1 MIWGTYFFSKFASET
16 PSFEFRIPQKPSNK
30 ICHKVG
36 KVKLGPFPKLFAS
49 FARNN
54 FQTVLISL
62 EDLKNFQS
70 SIFHLRASLIQMSS
84 SLNKSYKLIS
94 LLSFKGLGILKC
106 FNCSSNV
113 KRTIFLVGNH
123 EYNCT
128 MPGSKPLWW
137 RSAVN

>member
-1 MIWGTYFFSKFASET
+1 MIWGIYLFSKFASET

-84 SLNKSYKLIS
+84 SLNKSYKLIWG
-94 LLSFKGLGILKC
+94 LSFKGFGILKC
-106 FNCSSNV
+106 FNCSCLKEQFSWLEITN
-113 KRTIFLVGNH
+113 TTAPCLVPNH
-123 EYNCT
+123 YD
-128 MPGSKPLWW
+128 GV
-137 RSAVN
+137 AQ